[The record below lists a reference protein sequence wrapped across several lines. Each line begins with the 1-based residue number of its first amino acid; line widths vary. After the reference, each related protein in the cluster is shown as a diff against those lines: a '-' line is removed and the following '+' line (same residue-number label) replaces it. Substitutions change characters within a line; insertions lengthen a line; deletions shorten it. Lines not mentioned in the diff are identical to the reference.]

1 MDTKQQ
7 NRGGKREKAGNK
19 KKYGEKT
26 ITIAFRVPISIVND
40 IKKTVKNI
48 LKSLENGI

>member
-1 MDTKQQ
+1 MDTKQH
-7 NRGGKREKAGNK
+7 NRGGKRENAGNK

-26 ITIAFRVPISIVND
+26 TTIAFRVPISIVND